1 MGILHNLTGWHALI
15 LFAVVL
21 LFFGASKL
29 PGLARSIGQSVKI
42 FKSEAKDTSARSV
55 NDPAPD
61 TYTDSTPDDGTGQDR
76 DAQTGTATHPPTVIR
91 AVATPGQRPVAETR

>member
-29 PGLARSIGQSVKI
+29 PGLAKSVGQSVKI
-42 FKSEAKDTSARSV
+42 FKSEVKDGSARTADHT
-55 NDPAPD
+55 DPGAG
-61 TYTDSTPDDGTGQDR
+61 TDSDSGTGTT
-76 DAQTGTATHPPTVIR
+76 AHSPTGIH
-91 AVATPGQRPVAETR
+91 AVAPPKESASAADIR

>member
-29 PGLARSIGQSVKI
+29 PGLARSVGQSVKI
-42 FKSEAKDTSARSV
+42 FKSEVKDGSTSTAGETPPE
-55 NDPAPD
+55 PA
-61 TYTDSTPDDGTGQDR
+61 
-76 DAQTGTATHPPTVIR
+76 TGTDARRITTAHPAAKIHV
-91 AVATPGQRPVAETR
+91 VAASDEHAPVAETR